1 MVDDGAVPVRRLLRN
16 EWFFLALIVAIG
28 AALRFGGIA
37 HSSIWHDEGFTTFL
51 MDRSPAQIIDA
62 TARDVHP
69 PLYYLF
75 LHYWTEIFGRS
86 EVAVRG
92 LSAVF
97 GLGTITLAYGI
108 MRRLIGR
115 EAGLVAALFVALA
128 PFLVRYSQEARM
140 YGQVA
145 FFAALSTY
153 AFVRGVQEKLWRWWA
168 LYALSLAAAIYTQYY
183 GILVVIGH
191 AAYVGVRLIW
201 LEPKAKRR
209 EGLREAAQFGVGVL
223 GALLLFLPWVPILL
237 EQVGRVSGS
246 YWIQQSWMTVHTIP
260 STIYGF
266 FWYDH
271 LDRFGLTG
279 YLHEIPLLLMAAVT
293 AWALWRFRG
302 RFRESVL
309 LLALF
314 LGPMLIIFAY
324 SKLRTPVYQDR
335 YFPFAALG
343 FYLLLVLW
351 ARAPKARWGKAAV
364 TASICVLM
372 LVGNGVV
379 YAAGNHQMRGAAA
392 LVNEGYRPGDAIVS
406 LDLYTFFDFSYYNRT
421 GEPALLYHTGSL
433 STGEP
438 GLLQGREWQRVKD
451 LATVRPVSGRV
462 WAVGKPGKKAYYTE
476 VPPNWRLERSR
487 ARGSVE
493 IREYQVPREAI

>member
-1 MVDDGAVPVRRLLRN
+1 MKGILRSD
-16 EWFFLALIVAIG
+16 WFLLALILALG

-37 HSSIWHDEGFTTFL
+37 HSSIWHDEGFTMFL
-51 MDRSPAQIIDA
+51 IDRSPSEIIDA

-69 PLYYLF
+69 PLHYLF
-75 LHYWTEIFGRS
+75 LHYWVMIFGHS
-86 EVAVRG
+86 EAAARG

-97 GLGTITLAYGI
+97 GLGTVALAYGI

-115 EAGLVAALFVALA
+115 EAGLLAALFVSLA

-153 AFVRGVQEKLWRWWA
+153 AFVRGTQERLWRWWA
-168 LYALSLAAAIYTQYY
+168 LYALSLAAAVYTQYY
-183 GILVVIGH
+183 GVLVVAGH
-191 AAYVGVRLIW
+191 ATYAGVRLIW
-201 LEPKAKRR
+201 PEAKAKRR
-209 EGLREAAQFGVGVL
+209 DRIRELAGFSVGVVS
-223 GALLLFLPWVPILL
+223 GVLLFLPWVPVLL
-237 EQVGRVSGS
+237 EQVSRVSGS

-260 STIYGF
+260 STIYEF

-271 LDRFGLTG
+271 LDRFRLTG

-293 AWALWRFRG
+293 GWALWRFRG
-302 RFRESVL
+302 RWRENVF

-335 YFPFAALG
+335 YFPFAAVG

-351 ARAPKARWGKAAV
+351 ARAPKRRVGKAAV
-364 TASICVLM
+364 TASICALM

-379 YAAGNHQMRGAAA
+379 YAAGNHQMRQAAA
-392 LVNEGYRPGDAIVS
+392 LVNEGYRPGDLIVS

-421 GEPALLYHTGSL
+421 GEPALLYNTGSL

-451 LATVRPVSGRV
+451 LRAVRPESGRV
-462 WAVGKPGKKAYYTE
+462 WAVGKPGKKGYYTE
-476 VPPNWRLERSR
+476 VPASWRLERSQT
-487 ARGSVE
+487 RGSVE